1 MSSPEKQP
9 ADTVNPRF
17 ESGTVFQQNK
27 KVMRRLKSEVWHH
40 FSLAPMDSLKA
51 VCRYCSCVISRG
63 KKGDVG
69 TSCLMRH
76 LYRRHP
82 EVVGNQKD
90 FLGASLAN
98 SPYATLASAESSS
111 KLTDLPAVV
120 RKNHQGV
127 FPTNSKKTSKL
138 WNHFSICSADSTKVV
153 CLHCGRTI
161 SRGKKPTNLGT
172 SCLLRH
178 LQRFHGH
185 VLKNDVSEA
194 TLPRSPGIRR
204 PLGTELSGP
213 SSFRDSTEKF
223 YDSHP
228 IAKKK
233 KKNHKSHS

>member
-1 MSSPEKQP
+1 MPGILLPALLPPEGDLNSASLSPGKQVKESPSASSSPERLPEDLSSHTNPGDVSREDVSMLSSSDDLGEASVVSSPEKQP

-51 VCRYCSCVISRG
+51 VCQYCSCVISRR

-98 SPYATLASAESSS
+98 SPYVTLASAKSSS

-120 RKNHQGV
+120 RKKHQGV
-127 FPTNSKKTSKL
+127 FPTNSKKTSLERKKSKY
-138 WNHFSICSADSTKVV
+138 HF
-153 CLHCGRTI
+153 
-161 SRGKKPTNLGT
+161 
-172 SCLLRH
+172 
-178 LQRFHGH
+178 LQM
-185 VLKNDVSEA
+185 
-194 TLPRSPGIRR
+194 I
-204 PLGTELSGP
+204 
-213 SSFRDSTEKF
+213 
-223 YDSHP
+223 
-228 IAKKK
+228 
-233 KKNHKSHS
+233 

>member
-1 MSSPEKQP
+1 MLPEELSSHINPGYVSPEDVSMLSSSDDLGEASVVSSPEKQP

-127 FPTNSKKTSKL
+127 CPTNNKKTSKL
-138 WNHFSICSADSTKVV
+138 
-153 CLHCGRTI
+153 
-161 SRGKKPTNLGT
+161 
-172 SCLLRH
+172 
-178 LQRFHGH
+178 
-185 VLKNDVSEA
+185 
-194 TLPRSPGIRR
+194 
-204 PLGTELSGP
+204 
-213 SSFRDSTEKF
+213 
-223 YDSHP
+223 
-228 IAKKK
+228 
-233 KKNHKSHS
+233 